1 MGDNLGVR
9 LRLVALIEILTLY
22 TDECNLL
29 TIDEIIDRL
38 GEYGYD
44 VTRRT
49 VLSDLKELNRT
60 SFKVICVNSPA
71 KGYYLAR
78 S

>member
-1 MGDNLGVR
+1 M
-9 LRLVALIEILTLY
+9 ALIEILTLY

-29 TIDEIIDRL
+29 TTDEIIDRL

-71 KGYYLAR
+71 KEIGRAHV
-78 S
+78 